1 MRVKVAQRY
10 AASSDG
16 FKFGPWEEGDEV
28 DLTDVQIAWVNRDAE
43 GTLTPIKE
51 KEKAS
56 VNTEDEFEPK
66 PKSRSG
72 VRQNR
77 GMNRMHTDGPDRDD
91 E

>member
-1 MRVKVAQRY
+1 MRVKVTQRY

-43 GTLTPIKE
+43 GTLE
-51 KEKAS
+51 RLVEELELES
-56 VNTEDEFEPK
+56 EPK

-72 VRQNR
+72 MRQNK
-77 GMNRMHTDGPDRDD
+77 GMNRMHTDGPDRT